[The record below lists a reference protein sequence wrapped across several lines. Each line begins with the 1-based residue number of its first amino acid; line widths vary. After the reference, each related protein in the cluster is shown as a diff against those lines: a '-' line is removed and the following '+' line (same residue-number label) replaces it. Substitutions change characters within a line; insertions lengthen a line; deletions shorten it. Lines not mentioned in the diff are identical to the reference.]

1 MQTEIIICVL
11 TIFIES
17 INNLTY
23 SNENVDFLSDSNCY
37 SKDEDKQFR
46 FYGTKTTYKIARES
60 FRNDS
65 FNYSLPGCQ
74 PIMLYFV
81 GRHAI
86 RYPDAEDITEM
97 AEALSSIQKNIIQA
111 ASQGLTELCES
122 DVQAIGNWK
131 LRMVES
137 DDNRISESGERETR
151 EIGEQK

>member
-1 MQTEIIICVL
+1 MQIEFIICVL
-11 TIFIES
+11 TIFIEP
-17 INNLTY
+17 INNLTH
-23 SNENVDFLSDSNCY
+23 SNKNVHFSSDSNCY
-37 SKDEDKQFR
+37 SKYEDKQFR

-60 FRNDS
+60 FRNSS
-65 FNYSLPGCQ
+65 FNYSLPGCE

-97 AEALSSIQKNIIQA
+97 AEALSSIQKDIIQA